1 MDEGGPCVRRGWGSC
16 GAVVPRGRGRARE
29 CGEWRG
35 AASCHVPRTRA
46 AHVAG
51 RCPTCAGTSSRVPG
65 PFPVGGRCPTRA
77 RGPVPVCWA
86 PIPCAGSVFC
96 WRSVPQAPGPL
107 PVCRIRLLILL
118 VQRLL
123 GRFTLDCGW
132 TADNVPGRMR
142 ADPAEGDV
150 RAGHRAPPDSRRP
163 CPAQH
168 CLSSGCP
175 GALLVGPGP
184 GPGPGRG
191 RGVRLLCSSVLPGCQ
206 GAPQPSMTV
215 EALGAW
221 SLQSSSTR
229 WNKRWS
235 RHLPAIL
242 M

>member
-1 MDEGGPCVRRGWGSC
+1 MS
-16 GAVVPRGRGRARE
+16 RGRGRPTSPV
-29 CGEWRG
+29 G
-35 AASCHVPRTRA
+35 APRVPEPHPVCRVRFLLAVGAPRA
-46 AHVAG
+46 PG
-51 RCPTCAGTSSRVPG
+51 DLFPCAGPPFRVPG
-65 PFPVGGRCPTRA
+65 PSSVGGRCPTRA
-77 RGPVPVCWA
+77 GTSSRVPDPSPDSPGSASPRAFHARLWVDGRQCA
-86 PIPCAGSVFC
+86 RSDAGGSGGGRCPC
-96 WRSVPQAPGPL
+96 RSQS
-107 PVCRIRLLILL
+107 
-118 VQRLL
+118 
-123 GRFTLDCGW
+123 
-132 TADNVPGRMR
+132 
-142 ADPAEGDV
+142 
-150 RAGHRAPPDSRRP
+150 PPDSRRP
-163 CPAQH
+163 CPARH

-175 GALLVGPGP
+175 GALLVGFGP

>member
-96 WRSVPQAPGPL
+96 WRSVP
-107 PVCRIRLLILL
+107 
-118 VQRLL
+118 
-123 GRFTLDCGW
+123 T
-132 TADNVPGRMR
+132 
-142 ADPAEGDV
+142 
-150 RAGHRAPPDSRRP
+150 RAGTSSRVPDPSPDSPGSASPRAFHARLWVDGRQCARSDAGGSGGGRCPCRSQSPPDSRRP

-175 GALLVGPGP
+175 GALLV